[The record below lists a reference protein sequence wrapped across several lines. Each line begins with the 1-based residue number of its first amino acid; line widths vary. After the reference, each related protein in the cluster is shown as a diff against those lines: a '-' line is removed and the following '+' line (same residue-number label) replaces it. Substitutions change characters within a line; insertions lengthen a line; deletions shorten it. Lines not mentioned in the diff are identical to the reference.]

1 MDSITNSAGFTL
13 IELMVTIAIIG
24 ILAAVGVTGY
34 DSYLDAVKQETLEAN
49 AATLDRALE
58 RDFIAITNDLGGRSD
73 ASGESVTKAMRCF
86 DYIEEIRLG
95 TAATELDNVYDT
107 SGFAVVNLHSAS
119 AQTNSIGF
127 LKFGELGFGCYN
139 ACSKVDDSEFYMY
152 QCACARTGS
161 DDENETGCT
170 MPAHA
175 TDVYIGARH
184 QSYPSVVMPCRLTD
198 EADLSQGCAS
208 TEAKYFCPTPE
219 LVSSTSSC

>member
-1 MDSITNSAGFTL
+1 MRSVTQSAGFTL

-34 DSYLDAVKQETLEAN
+34 ESYLDAVKQETLEAN

-58 RDFIAITNDLGGRSD
+58 RDYIAITNDLGGRSD
-73 ASGESVTKAMRCF
+73 ASGDSVTRTMRCF

-95 TAATELDNVYDT
+95 TAAANLDNAYDT
-107 SGFAVVNLHSAS
+107 SGYAVVNLHSAS
-119 AQTNSIGF
+119 AQTNSVGF

-139 ACSKVDDSEFYMY
+139 ACSKVGDADFYMY
-152 QCACARTGS
+152 QCACARTGG
-161 DDENETGCT
+161 DDEDETGCT
-170 MPAHA
+170 MPTHS

-184 QSYPSVVMPCRLTD
+184 QSYPEVVMPCQLAD
-198 EADLSQGCAS
+198 ETDLSQGCAS
-208 TEAKYFCPTPE
+208 TENKYFCPTPE